1 MSKMIRKGE
10 FLEYADVHGNF
21 YGTSFAAVKTVTE
34 QRKVCVLDIDVK
46 GAESVKLSDLN
57 ARCKSSSLSSAG
69 LYERVC
75 LPLPTTACI
84 SLCLSLLVTTSVYHS
99 AYHCLYHSACYCL

>member
-1 MSKMIRKGE
+1 MLQKFPDLFALCTSHTTRDPRPGEVDGVHYHFSTREAMSKMIRKGE

-57 ARCKSSSLSSAG
+57 ARYRQL
-69 LYERVC
+69 R
-75 LPLPTTACI
+75 
-84 SLCLSLLVTTSVYHS
+84 
-99 AYHCLYHSACYCL
+99 